1 MIKQYTVVTL
11 SKNRSRP
18 VTIVQFQTKVGA
30 SVDRSTGLGRPV
42 DRSRSTEMN
51 FPNRTINSVRIL
63 VPTFYKAFSPLYLI
77 RQLISEQYMVELTSP
92 PGRYTLTSYLA
103 DLVNTLILLWYTPDN
118 NTNPSWFSP
127 ILTWKV
133 LLPPFIYEHYDL
145 TLFPLCNT
153 TLTWLW

>member
-11 SKNRSRP
+11 STNRSRP

-30 SVDRSTGLGRPV
+30 PV

-51 FPNRTINSVRIL
+51 CPDRTLNSVRIL
-63 VPTFYKAFSPLYLI
+63 VPTSYKASSPLYLI

-103 DLVNTLILLWYTPDN
+103 DFVNTLILLWYTLDN